1 MRYET
6 RYVHKIAPS
15 EKDVGNPVDVEPAD
29 LTSKTKLAAALRH
42 AGVLSRGDTIRS
54 FRFEDDRIVV
64 FPQKSIWNSII
75 LHLPGTAPLTPK
87 KTGPGTYQHFTYKPS
102 FASKQPMKRFRSSA
116 PVTWTE
122 ARDRLIAAGVI
133 DPSQRGW
140 SLSVA
145 KSDYID
151 RLAEALP

>member
-6 RYVHKIAPS
+6 HYVHKIAP
-15 EKDVGNPVDVEPAD
+15 KDTDSGNPVDLEPAD
-29 LTSKTKLAAALRH
+29 LTSKTKLASALRR
-42 AGVLSRGDTIRS
+42 ARVLDGPIDD
-54 FRFEDDRIVV
+54 FRIEKDRIVV
-64 FPQKSIWNSII
+64 FPKASIWHSII
-75 LHLPGTAPLTPK
+75 LHLPGTAALPPR
-87 KTGPGTYQHFTYKPS
+87 KTGPETYQHFTYKPS
-102 FASKQPMKRFRSSA
+102 FASKKPMKRFRSSE

-133 DPSQRGW
+133 DPSQSGW